1 VNASFPEDLLI
12 VKWQGSDSAL
22 VQKVCQCYGVTNG
35 HISGTSFTVQL
46 TEDTGDW
53 TADFVLAHE
62 LVHVLHVL
70 DGRWNPAKR
79 GDFEAEADGIAWLA
93 ITELRA
99 AGVPP
104 VFEESGTDAIRKT
117 S

>member
-1 VNASFPEDLLI
+1 M
-12 VKWQGSDSAL
+12 
-22 VQKVCQCYGVTNG
+22 
-35 HISGTSFTVQL
+35 VQL

-53 TADFVLAHE
+53 TADFILAHE

-70 DGRWNPAKR
+70 DGRWNLDQR
-79 GDFEAEADGIAWLA
+79 DDFEAEADGVAFLA
-93 ITELRA
+93 ITALRA

-104 VFEESGTDAIRKT
+104 VFEQENDADIVRKN